1 MRCENV
7 MRMMLAVLLVF
18 GAVGALAH
26 AAEKRHKVLI
36 LGMDGTRRDAVR
48 AAETPHLDRLIAHGT
63 FADATQILGSRPT
76 KNNTISGPGWSSI
89 LTGVWADKHG
99 VTDNSF
105 KGRNYD
111 EYPHFFHY
119 LKQVRPKTFT
129 ISVASWAP
137 INKYLVSAADVVHT
151 PPTGK
156 PTADDPL
163 AGVKDADVRTTKKTV
178 DLLADADPT
187 AMFVYFHQ
195 VDSAGHRFGFHPSVP
210 QYIAAIEN
218 VDRHIGKILA
228 ALAERETYAREDWL
242 ILVTTDHGGKGTG
255 HGGGHDVP
263 EIRKTFLIVSG
274 PSARVGKAPRQTYM
288 VDVAATALA
297 HLGVPL
303 DPEWKLDGRPV
314 GLKFAGR

>member
-1 MRCENV
+1 MRCAHF
-7 MRMMLAVLLVF
+7 MRMMMAVL
-18 GAVGALAH
+18 VGLGSLAA

-36 LGMDGTRRDAVR
+36 LGMDGTRLDAVR
-48 AAETPHLDRLIAHGT
+48 TAETPNLDRLITEGT
-63 FADATQILGSRPT
+63 FADTTQILGSRPT

-99 VTDNSF
+99 VMDNSF

-119 LKQVRPKTFT
+119 LKQARPEACA

-163 AGVKDADVRTTKKTV
+163 AGVKDADVRTTKKTAE
-178 DLLADADPT
+178 LLADADPA

-210 QYIAAIEN
+210 QYVTAIEN
-218 VDRHIGKILA
+218 VDRHIGEVLD
-228 ALAERETYAREDWL
+228 ALAERETYAQEDWL
-242 ILVTTDHGGKGTG
+242 VLVTTDHGGKGTG
-255 HGGGHDVP
+255 HGGGHSVP
-263 EIRKTFLIVSG
+263 EIRNTFLIVSG
-274 PSARVGKAPRQTYM
+274 PSARVGKAARQTYM

-303 DPEWKLDGRPV
+303 KAEWKLDGRAV
-314 GLKFAGR
+314 GLKAAAK